1 MTLTVLALLAAL
13 VAAPANIKGTWDG
26 TLTSQR
32 PDGTTS
38 ETPTL
43 FVLDQKDG
51 TVTGT
56 IGGNET
62 DQHPITSGSIDG
74 DKVVIDAKHTNNGRE
89 FHLELTIENDEM
101 KGTVRSG
108 DRTGQ
113 LTVKRRKE

>member
-1 MTLTVLALLAAL
+1 MTLTVLALLAGL
-13 VAAPANIKGTWDG
+13 VAAPANVKGTWDG

-38 ETPTL
+38 DTPAL
-43 FVLDQKDG
+43 LVLDQKDG

-56 IGGNET
+56 IGGGET

-74 DKVVIDAKHTNNGRE
+74 NKVVIDAKHASNDRE
-89 FHLELTIENDEM
+89 FHLELTVENDEM
-101 KGTVRSG
+101 KGTIKSG

-113 LTVKRRKE
+113 LTVRRRKE